1 MIEALRNAFRLP
13 DLRNKL
19 LITGLILVVY
29 QFAAHVPTVGVDR
42 LALQAL
48 IEGNAG
54 GLVGVLNLLSGGAV
68 QNFSVIA
75 NGVYPYITASII
87 FQLLVPIIPQLEQI
101 QREPGG
107 KEKIET
113 YTYYLA
119 IPMAVLQAVSQIQI
133 FNSLSTQGSI
143 IPGFGSDFLL
153 TATVLVTMTAGTMF
167 AIWLG
172 QLITEQGIG
181 NGLSIIIF
189 AGIVARAPQNL
200 VQLLTGSTN
209 AGYHLLMFIVITVV
223 SIVGIIIIQEG
234 VRRIPVQYGK
244 RVRGRKQYGGASTH
258 IPLKVNPV
266 GMIPLIFAQ
275 SIITFPALLVNLFP
289 EGPVRT
295 YITQTF
301 GQQQGLAY
309 WLTFFLL
316 VVGFTFFYS
325 DVMVGNQNLA
335 ENLQRNGGFIPGIR
349 PGKRTAEYIDTILA
363 RITLVGAIYLAIVA
377 LLPQF
382 LISGFK
388 VAPIPFIGEWLDRY
402 TPQFITQ
409 GLGVTFYF
417 GGTSLLIIVVVTMD
431 FWAQVQS
438 YVMSQQYESLLK
450 KANFKAG

>member
-29 QFAAHVPTVGVDR
+29 QFAAHVPVVGVNR
-42 LALQAL
+42 PALQAL

-87 FQLLVPIIPQLEQI
+87 FQLLMPIIPQLEAI
-101 QREPGG
+101 SREPGG
-107 KEKIET
+107 KERIET

-119 IPMAVLQAVSQIQI
+119 IPMAILQAVSQINI
-133 FNSLSTQGSI
+133 FNSLLSTQQGGTVSI
-143 IPGFGSDFLL
+143 INGFGSDPLL
-153 TATVLVTMTAGTMF
+153 TVTVIATMTAGTMF

-172 QLITEQGIG
+172 ELITEQGIG

-189 AGIVARAPQNL
+189 AGIVARAPTNL
-200 VQLLTGSTN
+200 IQLLTGSTQPLYN
-209 AGYHLLMFIVITVV
+209 LIVFILITVASV
-223 SIVGIIIIQEG
+223 VAIIFIQEG

-258 IPLKVNPV
+258 IPLRVNSV

-275 SIITFPALLVNLFP
+275 SIITFPALIVSLFP
-289 EGPVRT
+289 DGPLKT
-295 YITQTF
+295 GITNTF
-301 GQQQGLAY
+301 GQQQGMAY
-309 WLTFFLL
+309 WLSFFIL

-349 PGKRTAEYIDTILA
+349 PGKNTQQYIVRVTR
-363 RITLVGAIYLAIVA
+363 RITVVGALFLGVIAVMPGLVGFINQLLFPFEATSNSVSSNAA
-377 LLPQF
+377 LVLTG
-382 LISGFK
+382 SG
-388 VAPIPFIGEWLDRY
+388 
-402 TPQFITQ
+402 
-409 GLGVTFYF
+409 
-417 GGTSLLIIVVVTMD
+417 LIIVVGVVIDTMRQLE
-431 FWAQVQS
+431 AQL
-438 YVMSQQYESLLK
+438 VMRNYDR
-450 KANFKAG
+450 FMR

>member
-1 MIEALRNAFRLP
+1 MLEALRNAFRLP

-19 LITGLILVVY
+19 LITGLILVIY
-29 QFAAHVPTVGVDR
+29 QFAAHVPVVGVDR
-42 LALQAL
+42 LALRAL

-107 KEKIET
+107 REKIET

-119 IPMAVLQAVSQIQI
+119 IPMAILQSVSQINI
-133 FNSLSTQGSI
+133 FNALLGTGQSI
-143 IPGFGSDFLL
+143 IPGFGSDPLL
-153 TATVLVTMTAGTMF
+153 TLTVIVIMTAGTMF

-189 AGIVARAPQNL
+189 AGIVAQAPQNL
-200 VQLLTGSTN
+200 VQLLTSSTN
-209 AGYHLLMFIVITVV
+209 PIYNLIVFILITVV

-275 SIITFPALLVNLFP
+275 SIITFPALIVSLFP
-289 EGPVRT
+289 EGPLRT
-295 YITQTF
+295 SITTTF
-301 GQQQGLAY
+301 GQQQGLGY

-349 PGKRTAEYIDTILA
+349 PGKRTDDYIRRVTR
-363 RITLVGAIYLAIVA
+363 RITLVGAL
-377 LLPQF
+377 F
-382 LISGFK
+382 
-388 VAPIPFIGEWLDRY
+388 
-402 TPQFITQ
+402 
-409 GLGVTFYF
+409 LGVIAITPGVVDFINRLLF
-417 GGTSLLIIVVVTMD
+417 PMEAVSGVSGNAALVLTGSGLIIVVGVVIDTMRQLE
-431 FWAQVQS
+431 AQL
-438 YVMSQQYESLLK
+438 VMRNYDR
-450 KANFKAG
+450 FMR

>member
-19 LITGLILVVY
+19 LITGLILVIY
-29 QFAAHVPTVGVDR
+29 QFAAHVPVIGVER
-42 LALQAL
+42 SALRAL
-48 IEGNAG
+48 MEGNAG

-87 FQLLVPIIPQLEQI
+87 FQLLVPIVPQLEQL

-107 KEKIET
+107 REKIET

-119 IPMAVLQAVSQIQI
+119 IPMAILQSVSQINI
-133 FNSLSTQGSI
+133 FNALLGTGQSI
-143 IPGFGSDFLL
+143 IPGFGADPLL
-153 TATVLVTMTAGTMF
+153 TITVIVTMTAGTMF

-189 AGIVARAPQNL
+189 AGIVASAPQNL
-200 VQLLTGSTN
+200 VQLLTSTTQPI
-209 AGYHLLMFIVITVV
+209 YSLIMFILITVV
-223 SIVGIIIIQEG
+223 SIIGIVVIQEG

-244 RVRGRKQYGGASTH
+244 RVRGRRQYGGASTH

-275 SIITFPALLVNLFP
+275 SIITFPALIVSLFP
-289 EGPVRT
+289 EGPLRDS
-295 YITQTF
+295 ITQTF
-301 GQQQGLAY
+301 GQQQGLGY

-325 DVMVGNQNLA
+325 DVMVSNQNLA

-349 PGKRTAEYIDTILA
+349 PGKRTQDYILRVTR
-363 RITLVGAIYLAIVA
+363 RITLVGAL
-377 LLPQF
+377 F
-382 LISGFK
+382 
-388 VAPIPFIGEWLDRY
+388 
-402 TPQFITQ
+402 
-409 GLGVTFYF
+409 LGVIAITPGVVDFINRLLFPYEAVS
-417 GGTSLLIIVVVTMD
+417 GIAGNPALVLTGSGLIIVVGVVIDTMRQLE
-431 FWAQVQS
+431 AQL
-438 YVMSQQYESLLK
+438 VMRNYDR
-450 KANFKAG
+450 FMR